1 MMSRHL
7 SWVCVA
13 GVFCLTAASAAAQ
26 TISPAEQRI
35 AAAQRSLAKNPGKAD
50 VHNELDLAFTRGER
64 ETVEPAYYRKAE
76 EAIARSL
83 ELARGNVVAQKMR
96 VWTLLGKHEFTS
108 ALESSR
114 ALNKQAPDGLLV
126 YGFLCVAYV

>member
-50 VHNELDLAFTRGER
+50 AYNELALAFTRRAR
-64 ETVEPAYYRKAE
+64 ETADPAYYGKAE

-83 ELARGNVVAQKMR
+83 ELAPSNFEAQKMR
-96 VWTLLGKHEFTS
+96 VWTLLGK
-108 ALESSR
+108 
-114 ALNKQAPDGLLV
+114 
-126 YGFLCVAYV
+126 